1 MRPTLHPA
9 RLAAALA
16 VAGAVLVPVAGR
28 AQASAPTAPLS
39 GVAKARADSARLPW
53 TEADAAFMLGMIGH
67 HAQAI
72 AMSRLAPS
80 HGASPEVQ
88 TLAARIINAQRDEI
102 VLMQQ
107 WLRDR
112 GRPTPAPDTTL
123 ALAVA
128 AAAAGHAGHAM
139 PAAPAPAPAPAA
151 DPHAGHAGHD
161 AHAGHGAAP
170 ASAADPHAGMPGM
183 LSAAELRELD
193 AARGERFDERFLEL
207 MVRHHRGAV
216 TMVRTLFD
224 TPAAAQDLT
233 IQKFAQDVQVDQTT
247 EIARM
252 QRMLLALRLGRF
264 GAPAGDASGAAGGG
278 ATMTSTP

>member
-1 MRPTLHPA
+1 MRPTLRPA

-28 AQASAPTAPLS
+28 AQASAAPTALP

-53 TEADAAFMLGMIGH
+53 TEADAAFMQGMIGH

-72 AMSRLAPS
+72 AMSRLAPT

-102 VLMQQ
+102 VLMQH

-128 AAAAGHAGHAM
+128 AAATGHGGHAM
-139 PAAPAPAPAPAA
+139 PAAPAAAPATADPHAGHGAHGGHGAPAAA
-151 DPHAGHAGHD
+151 DPHAGHG
-161 AHAGHGAAP
+161 
-170 ASAADPHAGMPGM
+170 GMPGM
-183 LSAAELRELD
+183 LTAAELRELD

-224 TPAAAQDLT
+224 TPAAGQDLT

-264 GAPAGDASGAAGGG
+264 GAPTGDGG
-278 ATMTSTP
+278 ASATTTSTP